1 MDGASDTFMTPE
13 SPRVRHVSAQR
24 HDNPSPSNSTGT
36 IARTDIRKQALMLK
50 RITSWSFRHRRLV
63 VAAWIFILVAINFA
77 SSSFG
82 GENKQDFLSPGTDS
96 KAAIE
101 LLDQRFPAQ
110 AGDTIAVVI
119 HDDNGATT
127 PDVLAVAEPLV
138 ERFRQMPHVVA
149 VTAPWDPGGDGQL
162 SADGTTGYATVQL
175 DSTSARF
182 PVSVA
187 TEMIDLAADARGTGV
202 QIELAGQAIDNAQSG
217 SIGAEGPGLLVAA
230 IVLLIAFG
238 SLVAMG
244 LPLATALFGVGV
256 GLAGGG
262 LLANIIDVPD
272 WASSVATMIGLGV
285 GIDYALLIVTR
296 YRTELAN
303 GGDPRTAV
311 RIAMATAGRSVVFAG
326 ITVVISLLGMLTMNQ
341 PYVAGVAF
349 SAVAT
354 VLAVML
360 AALTLLP
367 ALLGFAGHSI
377 DRLRMPFRHPSA
389 DHAGH
394 GFWYRWSRMI
404 QRRPIVTGL
413 AGALALGVLIAP
425 VTGLRLGFP
434 DAGNDPT
441 NLTTRRAFDLMTDGF
456 GAGFNGTFVLVADH
470 GDAAAMATLS
480 ELHTALSATPGVAAV
495 SPPIASPA
503 GDAAVITLTPSA
515 SPQDQATTDLL
526 TLLRDHIVPNAL
538 AGTDISVKIGG
549 ITAANVDQTDSIST
563 RLPLFIAAVILLS
576 FILLLAVF
584 RSVLVAAKAAV
595 LNLLSIIAAYGVVAY
610 AAEGGW
616 FGHLFGITT
625 PTPIPAFIPMMMF
638 AILFGLS
645 MDYEVFLLSRV
656 REEYL
661 RTGDNAT
668 AVADGLAATAKV
680 ITAAALIM
688 TAVFGAFILDDQIFL
703 KIIGIG
709 MAAAVV
715 IDATIIRLVLVPSTM
730 ELLGDKNWW
739 MPKWLDRV
747 IPHLD
752 IEGSTHTAPVEV
764 PASEPELV
772 SV

>member
-1 MDGASDTFMTPE
+1 
-13 SPRVRHVSAQR
+13 
-24 HDNPSPSNSTGT
+24 
-36 IARTDIRKQALMLK
+36 
-50 RITSWSFRHRRLV
+50 
-63 VAAWIFILVAINFA
+63 
-77 SSSFG
+77 
-82 GENKQDFLSPGTDS
+82 
-96 KAAIE
+96 
-101 LLDQRFPAQ
+101 
-110 AGDTIAVVI
+110 
-119 HDDNGATT
+119 
-127 PDVLAVAEPLV
+127 
-138 ERFRQMPHVVA
+138 
-149 VTAPWDPGGDGQL
+149 
-162 SADGTTGYATVQL
+162 
-175 DSTSARF
+175 
-182 PVSVA
+182 
-187 TEMIDLAADARGTGV
+187 MIDLAADARAAGT

-256 GLAGGG
+256 GLAGGA

-296 YRTELAN
+296 YRSELAD
-303 GGDPRTAV
+303 GATPSAAV
-311 RIAMATAGRSVVFAG
+311 AVAMATAGRSVVFAG

-341 PYVAGVAF
+341 PYVPGVAF
-349 SAVAT
+349 SAVVT

-367 ALLGFAGHSI
+367 ALLGFAGRNI

-389 DHAGH
+389 DHAGR
-394 GFWYRWSRMI
+394 GFWYRWSRTI
-404 QRRPIVTGL
+404 QRRPVVTGL

-425 VTGLRLGFP
+425 VTGLQLGFP

-441 NLTTRRAFDLMTDGF
+441 SLTTRRAYDLMTDGF

-470 GDAAAMATLS
+470 GDAEAMAALAA
-480 ELHTALSATPGVAAV
+480 LHDDAGRDARCRRRVAADRQPRTPTPPS
-495 SPPIASPA
+495 SPSPRRPARRTRRRPSFSPGCATTSSPTRSPA
-503 GDAAVITLTPSA
+503 PTSPS
-515 SPQDQATTDLL
+515 T
-526 TLLRDHIVPNAL
+526 
-538 AGTDISVKIGG
+538 IGG
-549 ITAANVDQTDSIST
+549 ITAANVDQTDSISA
-563 RLPLFIAAVILLS
+563 RLPLFIAAVIVLS
-576 FILLLAVF
+576 FLLLLAVF

-616 FGHLFGITT
+616 FGQLFGITT

-688 TAVFGAFILDDQIFL
+688 TAVFGAFILDAQIFL

-715 IDATIIRLVLVPSTM
+715 IDATIIRLVLVPATM

-739 MPKWLDRV
+739 MPDVAR
-747 IPHLD
+747 PDHPPPRHRR
-752 IEGSTHTAPVEV
+752 HTRSHARRRR
-764 PASEPELV
+764 ARA
-772 SV
+772 